1 MRSFLWCFLLGLVA
15 WPTLAQS
22 DVLSSLPPC
31 NFAPLN
37 NGTQMRVGAVVY
49 DFETGQGCAQRLDEV
64 FNAASVPKLF
74 VAGAYY
80 DWLVQGLIRIN
91 APLTFTRDYWMAG
104 PNDCLREENI
114 GTAYRGNDLLEAMIN
129 CSDNAATWMLM
140 DAVGWGTVNQYIQ
153 SFGIPGIGE
162 VVPYSAVDRMKLGML
177 DDAWMRVPLGL
188 ASRYYRAG
196 LTAGLERF
204 ITPVPTERLTRREQ
218 ISANM
223 DYYLLYNT
231 NTLTPRAMATYFM
244 RLREAF
250 INQPNSREG
259 MVARLLFDVMT
270 YTQRLNSVQALDGTV
285 LVGGK
290 NGFDFGI
297 VAEANVVFNAQRIPR
312 AIVIVFTQ
320 QTNLEHPDAQRP
332 SPFRGP
338 LNAYVR
344 DLSDDIAAMLGQNG
358 EPPPLVA
365 DLRLSNVLVQGQ
377 SAIAGCWQPYRQSG
391 FSEAQ
396 VDGLEACFRGYLPQR
411 RFTSGANAAVG
422 VILRGLAGNDTRAV
436 FVFNAP
442 DGQRYSYQAD
452 RRYQDKTG
460 IYMYH
465 PVEQVGRW
473 ELDIYVDFQRVD
485 RQSFFVE

>member
-1 MRSFLWCFLLGLVA
+1 MRRLVWCLALGLLA
-15 WPTLAQS
+15 WLSLAQG

-31 NFAPLN
+31 DFAPLN
-37 NGTQMRVGAVVY
+37 DGTQMRVGAVVY
-49 DFETGQGCAQRLDEV
+49 DFETGRGCAQRLDEV
-64 FNAASVPKLF
+64 FNTASVPKLF

-80 DWLVQGLIRIN
+80 DWLIQGLIRIN

-104 PNDCLREENI
+104 PNDCLREEDI
-114 GTAYRGNDLLEAMIN
+114 GRTYRGNDLIEAMIN

-153 SFGIPGIGE
+153 SFGIAGIGE
-162 VVPYSAVDRMKLGML
+162 VVPYSAVDRMKLGL
-177 DDAWMRVPLGL
+177 IDEAWIRVPLGL

-196 LTAGLERF
+196 LTAGLERYL
-204 ITPVPTERLTRREQ
+204 TTVPTERLPRREQ
-218 ISANM
+218 IRANM
-223 DYYLLYNT
+223 DYFLLYNT
-231 NTLTPRAMATYFM
+231 NTLTPRALATYFM
-244 RLREAF
+244 RLREALV
-250 INQPNSREG
+250 NEPNSREG

-290 NGFDFGI
+290 NGFDFGL
-297 VAEANVVFNAQRIPR
+297 VAEANVIFNPQRIPS

-320 QTNLEHPDAQRP
+320 QSNLEHPNAQRP

-338 LNAYVR
+338 LNSYVR
-344 DLSDDIAAMLGQNG
+344 DLSLRVAELLGQDAD
-358 EPPPLVA
+358 PPPLA
-365 DLRLSNVLVQGQ
+365 LDLRLSHVLVQAQ
-377 SAIAGCWQPYRQSG
+377 STIGDCWRPYRQSG

-396 VDGLEACFRGYLPQR
+396 VDGLEACFRGALPQR
-411 RFTSGANAAVG
+411 RFQSGTNVAVG
-422 VILRGLAGNDTRAV
+422 VILRGLAGGDTRAV

-452 RRYQDKTG
+452 RRYQDQTG
-460 IYMYH
+460 IYVYH
-465 PVEQVGRW
+465 PVEQAGRW
-473 ELDIYVDFQRVD
+473 ELDLYVDFQRVD